1 MCLNPQRS
9 SRRPPSWIFIHNI
22 LFILPLGAEWLEWC
36 SIHSGIGMQHRKT
49 RTFYILVILIP
60 EFWIK
65 KRALSLVAKLILRL
79 IFKRLHPRVSCLH
92 PQRKMRKFRAR
103 WRSAR
108 ANFFHAVLLVVL
120 VLLCDSVA
128 LKCGKANQTSRKCA
142 GKIYF
147 LSKELAR
154 AAELQEGSA
163 ICRVH
168 WDEIRRS
175 NNRCSVPRE
184 NHSRVLRKQRIPA
197 RLFAVL
203 DAIGATCHVMSCHV
217 KMAFG
222 TSIIWFLLSQFSL
235 STLYRRNGSNACT
248 VIALLLAKF
257 SFLHKSALSLSKY
270 MSLLLN

>member
-1 MCLNPQRS
+1 
-9 SRRPPSWIFIHNI
+9 
-22 LFILPLGAEWLEWC
+22 
-36 SIHSGIGMQHRKT
+36 
-49 RTFYILVILIP
+49 
-60 EFWIK
+60 
-65 KRALSLVAKLILRL
+65 
-79 IFKRLHPRVSCLH
+79 
-92 PQRKMRKFRAR
+92 MRKFRAR

-108 ANFFHAVLLVVL
+108 ANFFHAVLLVAL

-128 LKCGKANQTSRKCA
+128 LKCGKPNKPTRKCA

-175 NNRCSVPRE
+175 HRGN
-184 NHSRVLRKQRIPA
+184 
-197 RLFAVL
+197 
-203 DAIGATCHVMSCHV
+203 MSCHV

-235 STLYRRNGSNACT
+235 YTLYRRNGSNAST
-248 VIALLLAKF
+248 FIALLLAKF

-270 MSLLLN
+270 M

>member
-1 MCLNPQRS
+1 M
-9 SRRPPSWIFIHNI
+9 
-22 LFILPLGAEWLEWC
+22 
-36 SIHSGIGMQHRKT
+36 
-49 RTFYILVILIP
+49 
-60 EFWIK
+60 
-65 KRALSLVAKLILRL
+65 
-79 IFKRLHPRVSCLH
+79 H

-108 ANFFHAVLLVVL
+108 ANFFHAVLLVAL

-128 LKCGKANQTSRKCA
+128 LKCGKPNKTTRKCA

-154 AAELQEGSA
+154 AAELQDGSA

-168 WDEIRRS
+168 WDEIRRG
-175 NNRCSVPRE
+175 PF
-184 NHSRVLRKQRIPA
+184 SRPPETA
-197 RLFAVL
+197 NSCETFCCP
-203 DAIGATCHVMSCHV
+203 GCHRGNMSCHV
-217 KMAFG
+217 KMAFR
-222 TSIIWFLLSQFSL
+222 TSIIWFLLSQVSL

-248 VIALLLAKF
+248 FIALLLAKF

>member
-1 MCLNPQRS
+1 MLLYEMLDESIEEELLNEDEGDIRLIGAGGRERLYCFPLFAHGQLITTSVTSHSNRS
-9 SRRPPSWIFIHNI
+9 KLSLATPRQNALRMSTNLSFRLKRISGYVLKSNVNRIKSRTAKFEN
-22 LFILPLGAEWLEWC
+22 
-36 SIHSGIGMQHRKT
+36 
-49 RTFYILVILIP
+49 
-60 EFWIK
+60 K
-65 KRALSLVAKLILRL
+65 KSKLACEGRSEISLVAKLILRL
-79 IFKRLHPRVSCLH
+79 IYKRLHPRVSCLH

-175 NNRCSVPRE
+175 NNRCSV
-184 NHSRVLRKQRIPA
+184 L
-197 RLFAVL
+197 
-203 DAIGATCHVMSCHV
+203 
-217 KMAFG
+217 G
-222 TSIIWFLLSQFSL
+222 T
-235 STLYRRNGSNACT
+235 
-248 VIALLLAKF
+248 
-257 SFLHKSALSLSKY
+257 
-270 MSLLLN
+270 

>member
-1 MCLNPQRS
+1 M
-9 SRRPPSWIFIHNI
+9 
-22 LFILPLGAEWLEWC
+22 
-36 SIHSGIGMQHRKT
+36 
-49 RTFYILVILIP
+49 
-60 EFWIK
+60 
-65 KRALSLVAKLILRL
+65 
-79 IFKRLHPRVSCLH
+79 H

-108 ANFFHAVLLVVL
+108 ANFFHAVLLVAL

-184 NHSRVLRKQRIPA
+184 NHSRGLRKQRIPA

-203 DAIGATCHVMSCHV
+203 DAIGATCHVMSCQNGLWNFYYLV
-217 KMAFG
+217 PSK
-222 TSIIWFLLSQFSL
+222 FSL

-248 VIALLLAKF
+248 FIALLLAKF

>member
-1 MCLNPQRS
+1 M
-9 SRRPPSWIFIHNI
+9 
-22 LFILPLGAEWLEWC
+22 
-36 SIHSGIGMQHRKT
+36 
-49 RTFYILVILIP
+49 
-60 EFWIK
+60 
-65 KRALSLVAKLILRL
+65 
-79 IFKRLHPRVSCLH
+79 H

-108 ANFFHAVLLVVL
+108 ANFFHAVLLVAL

-128 LKCGKANQTSRKCA
+128 LKCGKPNKTTRKCA

-168 WDEIRRS
+168 WDEIRKS

-184 NHSRVLRKQRIPA
+184 NHSRGLRKQRIPA

-203 DAIGATCHVMSCHV
+203 DAIGATCHV

-248 VIALLLAKF
+248 FIALLLAKF

>member
-1 MCLNPQRS
+1 MVPGG
-9 SRRPPSWIFIHNI
+9 SRLVPARFRAVPGGFRLVPARFRAV
-22 LFILPLGAEWLEWC
+22 PAG
-36 SIHSGIGMQHRKT
+36 SGRFRVGSA
-49 RTFYILVILIP
+49 FYI
-60 EFWIK
+60 
-65 KRALSLVAKLILRL
+65 
-79 IFKRLHPRVSCLH
+79 HPSV
-92 PQRKMRKFRAR
+92 
-103 WRSAR
+103 R
-108 ANFFHAVLLVVL
+108 ANFFHAVLLVAL

-184 NHSRVLRKQRIPA
+184 NHSRGLRKQRIPA

-203 DAIGATCHVMSCHV
+203 DAIGATCHVMSCQNGLWNFYYLV
-217 KMAFG
+217 P
-222 TSIIWFLLSQFSL
+222 SISIFTVYSLPKKWF
-235 STLYRRNGSNACT
+235 
-248 VIALLLAKF
+248 
-257 SFLHKSALSLSKY
+257 
-270 MSLLLN
+270 

>member
-1 MCLNPQRS
+1 M
-9 SRRPPSWIFIHNI
+9 
-22 LFILPLGAEWLEWC
+22 
-36 SIHSGIGMQHRKT
+36 
-49 RTFYILVILIP
+49 
-60 EFWIK
+60 
-65 KRALSLVAKLILRL
+65 
-79 IFKRLHPRVSCLH
+79 H

-108 ANFFHAVLLVVL
+108 ANFVNAVLLVAL

-128 LKCGKANQTSRKCA
+128 LKCGKPNKTTR
-142 GKIYF
+142 KIYF

-184 NHSRVLRKQRIPA
+184 NHSRGLRKQRIPA

-203 DAIGATCHVMSCHV
+203 DATGATCHVMS
-217 KMAFG
+217 K
-222 TSIIWFLLSQFSL
+222 WPLELLLS
-235 STLYRRNGSNACT
+235 GSFYLNFHC
-248 VIALLLAKF
+248 LLFTEEMVLMRV
-257 SFLHKSALSLSKY
+257 H
-270 MSLLLN
+270 SLLYCWLNFLFYISLLFL

>member
-1 MCLNPQRS
+1 M
-9 SRRPPSWIFIHNI
+9 
-22 LFILPLGAEWLEWC
+22 
-36 SIHSGIGMQHRKT
+36 
-49 RTFYILVILIP
+49 
-60 EFWIK
+60 
-65 KRALSLVAKLILRL
+65 
-79 IFKRLHPRVSCLH
+79 H

-108 ANFFHAVLLVVL
+108 ANFFHAVVLVAL

-128 LKCGKANQTSRKCA
+128 LKCGKPNKTTRKCA
-142 GKIYF
+142 GKLYF

-163 ICRVH
+163 ICRVQ

-184 NHSRVLRKQRIPA
+184 NHSRGLRKQRIPA
-197 RLFAVL
+197 KLFSCP
-203 DAIGATCHVMSCHV
+203 GCHRGNMSCHV

-222 TSIIWFLLSQFSL
+222 TSIIWFFLSQFSL
-235 STLYRRNGSNACT
+235 YTLYRRNGSNACT
-248 VIALLLAKF
+248 FIALLLAKF

-270 MSLLLN
+270 ISLLLK

>member
-1 MCLNPQRS
+1 MHL
-9 SRRPPSWIFIHNI
+9 
-22 LFILPLGAEWLEWC
+22 
-36 SIHSGIGMQHRKT
+36 
-49 RTFYILVILIP
+49 
-60 EFWIK
+60 
-65 KRALSLVAKLILRL
+65 
-79 IFKRLHPRVSCLH
+79 
-92 PQRKMRKFRAR
+92 QRKMREFRAR

-108 ANFFHAVLLVVL
+108 ANFFHAVLLVA
-120 VLLCDSVA
+120 LCDSVA
-128 LKCGKANQTSRKCA
+128 VKCGKANKTSRKCA
-142 GKIYF
+142 GKKYF

-184 NHSRVLRKQRIPA
+184 NHSRDLRKQRIPA

-203 DAIGATCHVMSCHV
+203 DAIGATCHF

-235 STLYRRNGSNACT
+235 STLYRRNGPNACT
-248 VIALLLAKF
+248 FIALLLAKF
-257 SFLHKSALSLSKY
+257 DFLHKSALSS
-270 MSLLLN
+270 S

>member
-1 MCLNPQRS
+1 MKRISGCVLKSNVNRIKFRTAKFENKKSKLACEGRS
-9 SRRPPSWIFIHNI
+9 EI
-22 LFILPLGAEWLEWC
+22 
-36 SIHSGIGMQHRKT
+36 
-49 RTFYILVILIP
+49 
-60 EFWIK
+60 
-65 KRALSLVAKLILRL
+65 SLVAKLILCL

-108 ANFFHAVLLVVL
+108 ANCFHAVLLVVL

-142 GKIYF
+142 GRIYF

-168 WDEIRRS
+168 WDEIRKS

-184 NHSRVLRKQRIPA
+184 NHSRGLRKQRILA

-203 DAIGATCHVMSCHV
+203 DAIGATCHV

-248 VIALLLAKF
+248 FIALLLAKF

-270 MSLLLN
+270 MSLLLKIDKSIY